1 MNLPENEE
9 LCYENAYSVVSW
21 HTGLH
26 FLHIVYKGVFVG
38 NNFYE
43 GGNRQVDAL
52 VAKGGKRILYDLRRF
67 PVSTQ
72 TNVQWIMDDYLP
84 KMKMAGLTHISA
96 IMPEDYYGRAAA
108 AYILN
113 RCEEHGFSVR
123 RFDTEAEAVEWL
135 AELHQAA
142 PGA

>member
-9 LCYENAYSVVSW
+9 PCYENAYSVVSW

-72 TNVQWIMDDYLP
+72 TNVQWVMDDYMP

-96 IMPEDYYGRAAA
+96 VMPEDYYGRAAA

-113 RCEEHGFSVR
+113 RCEEYGFSVR

-135 AELHQAA
+135 AELYQAA